1 MIRNIE
7 LVDFLAHS
15 NTKLE
20 FENDATVFVGDN
32 GAGKSSIID
41 AITFSLFGEHT
52 RKNNKGLIRRGANQG
67 FAKIE
72 FSANGKNYQAIRKID
87 SKGTLTAQFAEDVNG
102 KLIPI
107 AEGERKQFGE
117 SMTKHVEET
126 LGMDFEKLKIAS
138 IVQQGE
144 LNSIIKAKPK
154 EFKELLNTI
163 IGIDKLDTALASMR
177 TVQREFRSTIQ
188 KKFGYDDIQIVENK
202 ITEYQN
208 ESKNAHPRLEQL
220 DVEKKEQE
228 LLISKLE
235 KQIQNDST
243 KESQLKDLESRK
255 KEWQEYAKD
264 VIKSIQN
271 EVAEKEEIVNECKPC
286 FAISKNKN
294 EIESEINK
302 IQKELSVIESEL
314 NDVEKKQV
322 RLEEHEELA
331 EKLVLKDGKCPVCDS
346 TVEHL
351 KPLFQKKHIEDE
363 IKEIEKK
370 IEKLEDEK
378 NELEQNI
385 DSLSDDL
392 EESKK
397 AETILSTYKIKNE
410 SQLDEII
417 AEIKM
422 KVKQMQKIPLTVNSG
437 QLVETAS
444 LDSHAKTIYENIV
457 SLEKSTSG
465 FDQQELLKNIESRDG
480 SMNRLSQINQEEGEI
495 SGNIKK
501 AEMELEKLDSTL
513 TELKHVQG
521 YVTELEQ
528 IQENVYNRDGPVGK
542 SLRSWSLEIISQ
554 KASEYLEKLNTKI
567 QRISLSEKTRDVSIS
582 CYSRSTML
590 DLESLSGG
598 EQVSIALSLRLGM
611 AHLLGSANLNFMII
625 DEPTT
630 HLDSERRKALGEVL
644 SQLANIRG
652 ENASMQF
659 VIISHDAEIFVNIF
673 CCESVDE
680 KIFLSTSFDD
690 FDFLK
695 YSNLFEMYEF
705 TDSPIFSV
713 EPNPIDVSLTCR
725 IFAARS

>member
-1 MIRNIE
+1 MIRSIE

-20 FENDATVFVGDN
+20 FDNDATVFVGDN

-41 AITFSLFGEHT
+41 GITFSLFGEHT

-72 FSANGKNYQAIRKID
+72 FSSNGKNYQAIRKID
-87 SKGTLTAQFAEDVNG
+87 SKGTLTAQFTEDVDG

-107 AEGERKQFGE
+107 AEGERKKFGE
-117 SMTKHVEET
+117 TMTGRVEET

-163 IGIDKLDTALASMR
+163 IGIDKLDTALTLMR
-177 TVQREFRSTIQ
+177 TVQREFRSSIQ
-188 KKFGYDDIQIVENK
+188 EKFGYDDTQVVLLENK
-202 ITEYQN
+202 IVEYQN
-208 ESKNAHPRLEQL
+208 ESKNAQPRLGQL
-220 DVEKKEQE
+220 DLEKKEQE

-235 KQIQNDST
+235 KQIQDDST

-294 EIESEINK
+294 EIELDINK
-302 IQKELSVIESEL
+302 IQKILSAIESEL
-314 NDVEKKQV
+314 SDLEKKQI

-346 TVEHL
+346 TVDHL

-370 IEKLEDEK
+370 IEKLENEK
-378 NELEQNI
+378 DELEQNI
-385 DSLSDDL
+385 DGLSDDL

-397 AETILSTYKIKNE
+397 AETILSTYKIRNE
-410 SQLDEII
+410 SQLDEIV

-422 KVKQMQKIPLTVNSG
+422 KIKQMQKIPLTVNSG
-437 QLVETAS
+437 QLVEVAS

-457 SLEKSTSG
+457 SLEKSTMN
-465 FDQQELLKNIESRDG
+465 FDQQEFLKNIKSRDDC
-480 SMNRLSQINQEEGEI
+480 MARLSRINQEYGEI

-501 AEMELEKLDSTL
+501 AKFELEKLDSTL
-513 TELKHVQG
+513 VELKHAEG
-521 YVTELEQ
+521 FVTELER

-542 SLRSWSLEIISQ
+542 SLRSWALEIISQ

-567 QRISLSEKTRDVSIS
+567 QRISLSEKTRVNIS
-582 CYSRSTML
+582 CYARNNTL

-598 EQVSIALSLRLGM
+598 EQVSIALALRLGM
-611 AHLLGSANLNFMII
+611 SHLLGASNLNFMIL
-625 DEPTT
+625 DEPTA
-630 HLDSERRKALGEVL
+630 HLDSERRKSLVNVL
-644 SQLANIRG
+644 SQLTKLK
-652 ENASMQF
+652 EDHSSMQF
-659 VIISHDAEIFVNIF
+659 IIITHDAEIF
-673 CCESVDE
+673 
-680 KIFLSTSFDD
+680 DD
-690 FDFLK
+690 
-695 YSNLFEMYEF
+695 S
-705 TDSPIFSV
+705 SV
-713 EPNPIDVSLTCR
+713 ENIYKFESAPDGTIVSRL
-725 IFAARS
+725 

>member
-20 FENDATVFVGDN
+20 FDNDATVFVGDN

-72 FSANGKNYQAIRKID
+72 FTANEKNYQAIRKID
-87 SKGTLTAQFAEDVNG
+87 SKGTLTAQFAEDVDG

-188 KKFGYDDIQIVENK
+188 KKFGYDDIQVVENK

-220 DVEKKEQE
+220 DDEKREQE

-235 KQIQNDST
+235 KQIQSDST

-271 EVAEKEEIVNECKPC
+271 EVTEKEEIVNECKPC
-286 FAISKNKN
+286 FTISKNKN

-302 IQKELSVIESEL
+302 NQKELSVIESEL
-314 NDVEKKQV
+314 SSLEKKQV

-346 TVEHL
+346 TVDHL

-370 IEKLEDEK
+370 IEKLENEK
-378 NELEQNI
+378 DKLGQNI
-385 DSLSDDL
+385 HSLSNDL

-410 SQLDEII
+410 SELDVIV
-417 AEIKM
+417 AEIKA
-422 KVKQMQKIPLTVNSG
+422 KVKQMQKIPITINSG
-437 QLVETAS
+437 QLVEASS

-465 FDQQELLKNIESRDG
+465 FDQQEFLKNIESRDG
-480 SMNRLSQINQEEGEI
+480 SMTRLSQINQEYGEI

-501 AEMELEKLDSTL
+501 AEMELEKLDSIL

-567 QRISLSEKTRDVSIS
+567 QRISLSEKTRDVDIS
-582 CYSRSTML
+582 CYSRNTTL

-598 EQVSIALSLRLGM
+598 EQVSVAIALRLGM
-611 AHLLGSANLNFMII
+611 SHLLGASNLNFMIL
-625 DEPTT
+625 DEPTAN
-630 HLDSERRKALGEVL
+630 LDNERKKSLVNVL
-644 SQLANIRG
+644 SQLTNLK
-652 ENASMQF
+652 EDDSSMQF
-659 VIISHDAEIFVNIF
+659 IIITHDAEIF
-673 CCESVDE
+673 
-680 KIFLSTSFDD
+680 DD
-690 FDFLK
+690 
-695 YSNLFEMYEF
+695 S
-705 TDSPIFSV
+705 SV
-713 EPNPIDVSLTCR
+713 ENIYKFESAPDGTVVSRL
-725 IFAARS
+725 

>member
-1 MIRNIE
+1 MIRSIE
-7 LVDFLAHS
+7 LVNFLAHS

-20 FENDATVFVGDN
+20 FDNDATVFVGDN

-67 FAKIE
+67 FARIE

-188 KKFGYDDIQIVENK
+188 KKFGYDDIQVVENK

-208 ESKNAHPRLEQL
+208 ESKNAQPRLEQL

-235 KQIQNDST
+235 KQIQTDLA

-255 KEWQEYAKD
+255 KEWQEYARD

-286 FAISKNKN
+286 FTISKNKN

-314 NDVEKKQV
+314 SSLEKKQV

-346 TVEHL
+346 TVDHL

-370 IEKLEDEK
+370 IEKLENEK
-378 NELEQNI
+378 DKLEQNI
-385 DSLSDDL
+385 HSLSNDL

-410 SQLDEII
+410 SELDGIA
-417 AEIKM
+417 AEIKA
-422 KVKQMQKIPLTVNSG
+422 KVKQMQKIPITINSG
-437 QLVETAS
+437 QLVEASS

-465 FDQQELLKNIESRDG
+465 FDQQEFLKNIESRDG
-480 SMNRLSQINQEEGEI
+480 SMTRLSQINQEYGEI

-528 IQENVYNRDGPVGK
+528 IQDNVYNRDGPVGK

-567 QRISLSEKTRDVSIS
+567 QRISLSEKTRDVDIL
-582 CYSRSTML
+582 CYSRNTTL

-598 EQVSIALSLRLGM
+598 EQVSVALALRLGM
-611 AHLLGSANLNFMII
+611 SHLLGASNLNFMIL
-625 DEPTT
+625 DEPTA
-630 HLDSERRKALGEVL
+630 HLDSERRKSLVNVL
-644 SQLANIRG
+644 SQLTNLK
-652 ENASMQF
+652 EDDSSMQF
-659 VIISHDAEIFVNIF
+659 IIITHDAEIF
-673 CCESVDE
+673 
-680 KIFLSTSFDD
+680 DD
-690 FDFLK
+690 
-695 YSNLFEMYEF
+695 S
-705 TDSPIFSV
+705 SV
-713 EPNPIDVSLTCR
+713 ENIYKFESAPDGTMVSRL
-725 IFAARS
+725 

>member
-1 MIRNIE
+1 MIRSIE

-20 FENDATVFVGDN
+20 LENDATVFVGDN

-41 AITFSLFGEHT
+41 AITFSLFGKHT

-72 FSANGKNYQAIRKID
+72 FSANGKNYQTIRKID

-188 KKFGYDDIQIVENK
+188 KKFGYDDIQVVENK

-208 ESKNAHPRLEQL
+208 ESKKAHPRLEYL

-271 EVAEKEEIVNECKPC
+271 EVTEKEEIVNECKPC

-302 IQKELSVIESEL
+302 IQKEFSVIESEL
-314 NDVEKKQV
+314 
-322 RLEEHEELA
+322 
-331 EKLVLKDGKCPVCDS
+331 
-346 TVEHL
+346 
-351 KPLFQKKHIEDE
+351 
-363 IKEIEKK
+363 
-370 IEKLEDEK
+370 
-378 NELEQNI
+378 
-385 DSLSDDL
+385 
-392 EESKK
+392 
-397 AETILSTYKIKNE
+397 
-410 SQLDEII
+410 
-417 AEIKM
+417 
-422 KVKQMQKIPLTVNSG
+422 
-437 QLVETAS
+437 
-444 LDSHAKTIYENIV
+444 
-457 SLEKSTSG
+457 
-465 FDQQELLKNIESRDG
+465 
-480 SMNRLSQINQEEGEI
+480 
-495 SGNIKK
+495 
-501 AEMELEKLDSTL
+501 
-513 TELKHVQG
+513 
-521 YVTELEQ
+521 
-528 IQENVYNRDGPVGK
+528 
-542 SLRSWSLEIISQ
+542 RS
-554 KASEYLEKLNTKI
+554 
-567 QRISLSEKTRDVSIS
+567 
-582 CYSRSTML
+582 
-590 DLESLSGG
+590 
-598 EQVSIALSLRLGM
+598 
-611 AHLLGSANLNFMII
+611 
-625 DEPTT
+625 
-630 HLDSERRKALGEVL
+630 
-644 SQLANIRG
+644 
-652 ENASMQF
+652 
-659 VIISHDAEIFVNIF
+659 
-673 CCESVDE
+673 
-680 KIFLSTSFDD
+680 
-690 FDFLK
+690 
-695 YSNLFEMYEF
+695 
-705 TDSPIFSV
+705 
-713 EPNPIDVSLTCR
+713 
-725 IFAARS
+725 

>member
-52 RKNNKGLIRRGANQG
+52 RKNTKGLIRRGANQG

-87 SKGTLTAQFAEDVNG
+87 SKGTLTAQFAEDVDG
-102 KLIPI
+102 KLVPI

-144 LNSIIKAKPK
+144 LSSIIKAKPK

-163 IGIDKLDTALASMR
+163 IGIDKLDTALTSMR
-177 TVQREFRSTIQ
+177 TVQREFRSSIQ
-188 KKFGYDDIQIVENK
+188 KKFGYDDTQVELLENK

-208 ESKNAHPRLEQL
+208 ESKNAQPRLEHL

-228 LLISKLE
+228 SLITKLE

-255 KEWQEYAKD
+255 KEWQEYARD

-286 FAISKNKN
+286 FAVSKNKN
-294 EIESEINK
+294 NIESEINK
-302 IQKELSVIESEL
+302 IQEKLSSIESEL
-314 NDVEKKQV
+314 SDLEKKQV

-346 TVEHL
+346 TVDHL

-370 IEKLEDEK
+370 IEKLENEK
-378 NELEQNI
+378 DELEQNI

-397 AETILSTYKIKNE
+397 AETILSTYKIKNQ

-422 KVKQMQKIPLTVNSG
+422 KVKQMQKIPLTINSG
-437 QLVETAS
+437 QLVEAAS

-457 SLEKSTSG
+457 SLEKSTKG
-465 FDQQELLKNIESRDG
+465 FDQQEFLKNIESRTN
-480 SMNRLSQINQEEGEI
+480 SMTKLSQINQEYGEI
-495 SGNIKK
+495 SGNVKK
-501 AEMELEKLDSTL
+501 AKAELEKLDSTL
-513 TELKHVQG
+513 TELKYVVG
-521 YVTELEQ
+521 YVTELEN

-542 SLRSWSLEIISQ
+542 SLRSWALEIISQ
-554 KASEYLEKLNTKI
+554 KASDYLEKLNIKI
-567 QRISLSEKTRDVSIS
+567 QRISLSEKTRDVNIS
-582 CYSRSTML
+582 CYSRDTML

-598 EQVSIALSLRLGM
+598 EQVSIALALRLGM
-611 AHLLGSANLNFMII
+611 SHLLGSSNLNFMIL
-625 DEPTT
+625 DEPTA
-630 HLDSERRKALGEVL
+630 HLDGERRKSLVNVL
-644 SQLANIRG
+644 SQLTNLK
-652 ENASMQF
+652 EDSSMQF
-659 VIISHDAEIFVNIF
+659 IIITHDAEIF
-673 CCESVDE
+673 
-680 KIFLSTSFDD
+680 DD
-690 FDFLK
+690 
-695 YSNLFEMYEF
+695 S
-705 TDSPIFSV
+705 SV
-713 EPNPIDVSLTCR
+713 ENIYKFESNPNGTVVSRL
-725 IFAARS
+725 

>member
-1 MIRNIE
+1 MIRSIE

-20 FENDATVFVGDN
+20 FDNDATVFVGGN

-87 SKGTLTAQFAEDVNG
+87 SKGTLTAQFAEDVDG

-154 EFKELLNTI
+154 EFKELPNTI

-188 KKFGYDDIQIVENK
+188 KKFGYDDIQVVENK

-235 KQIQNDST
+235 KQIQSDST
-243 KESQLKDLESRK
+243 KESQLKDLESRR

-271 EVAEKEEIVNECKPC
+271 EVTEKEEIVNECKPC
-286 FAISKNKN
+286 FTISKNKN

-302 IQKELSVIESEL
+302 IQKEFSVIEYEL
-314 NDVEKKQV
+314 SSLEKKQV

-346 TVEHL
+346 TVDHL

-370 IEKLEDEK
+370 IEKLENEK
-378 NELEQNI
+378 DKLEQNI
-385 DSLSDDL
+385 HSLSNDL

-410 SQLDEII
+410 SELDGIV
-417 AEIKM
+417 AEIKA
-422 KVKQMQKIPLTVNSG
+422 KVKQMQKIPITINSG
-437 QLVETAS
+437 QLVEAAS

-465 FDQQELLKNIESRDG
+465 FDQQEFLKKIESRDG
-480 SMNRLSQINQEEGEI
+480 SMTRLSQINQEYGEI

-501 AEMELEKLDSTL
+501 AKMELEKLDLTL

-554 KASEYLEKLNTKI
+554 KASAYLEKLNTKI
-567 QRISLSEKTRDVSIS
+567 QRISLSEKTRDVDIS
-582 CYSRSTML
+582 CYSRNTTL

-598 EQVSIALSLRLGM
+598 EQVSVALALRLGM
-611 AHLLGSANLNFMII
+611 SHLLGASNLNFMIL
-625 DEPTT
+625 DEPTA
-630 HLDSERRKALGEVL
+630 HLDNERRKSLVNVL
-644 SQLANIRG
+644 SQLTNLK
-652 ENASMQF
+652 EDDSSMQF
-659 VIISHDAEIFVNIF
+659 IIITHDAEIF
-673 CCESVDE
+673 
-680 KIFLSTSFDD
+680 DD
-690 FDFLK
+690 
-695 YSNLFEMYEF
+695 S
-705 TDSPIFSV
+705 SV
-713 EPNPIDVSLTCR
+713 ENIYKFESAPDGTMVSRL
-725 IFAARS
+725 

>member
-1 MIRNIE
+1 MIRSIE

-20 FENDATVFVGDN
+20 FDNDATVFVGDN
-32 GAGKSSIID
+32 GAGKSSVID

-87 SKGTLTAQFAEDVNG
+87 SKGTLTAQFAEDVDG

-188 KKFGYDDIQIVENK
+188 KKFGYDDIQVVENK

-208 ESKNAHPRLEQL
+208 ESKKAQPRLEYL

-235 KQIQNDST
+235 KQIQSDST

-271 EVAEKEEIVNECKPC
+271 EVTEKEEIVNECKPC
-286 FAISKNKN
+286 FTISKNKN

-314 NDVEKKQV
+314 SDLEKKQV

-346 TVEHL
+346 TVDHL

-385 DSLSDDL
+385 DSLSDNL

-437 QLVETAS
+437 QLVEVAN

-457 SLEKSTSG
+457 SLEKSTKG
-465 FDQQELLKNIESRDG
+465 FDQQEFLKNIESKDS
-480 SMNRLSQINQEEGEI
+480 SMTRLTQINQEYGEI

-501 AEMELEKLDSTL
+501 AKMELEKLGSTL
-513 TELKHVQG
+513 TELKHVEG
-521 YVTELEQ
+521 YVTELEH
-528 IQENVYNRDGPVGK
+528 IQDNVYNRDGPVGK
-542 SLRSWSLEIISQ
+542 SLRSWALEIISQ

-567 QRISLSEKTRDVSIS
+567 QRISLSEKTRDVNIS
-582 CYSRSTML
+582 CYSRNTML
-590 DLESLSGG
+590 DIESLSGG
-598 EQVSIALSLRLGM
+598 EQVSIALALRLGM
-611 AHLLGSANLNFMII
+611 SHLLGASNLNFMIL
-625 DEPTT
+625 DEPTA
-630 HLDSERRKALGEVL
+630 HLDSERRKSLVNVL
-644 SQLANIRG
+644 SQLTSLK
-652 ENASMQF
+652 EDDSSMQF
-659 VIISHDAEIFVNIF
+659 IIITHDAEIF
-673 CCESVDE
+673 
-680 KIFLSTSFDD
+680 DD
-690 FDFLK
+690 
-695 YSNLFEMYEF
+695 S
-705 TDSPIFSV
+705 SV
-713 EPNPIDVSLTCR
+713 ENIYKFESNPNGTVVSRL
-725 IFAARS
+725 

>member
-1 MIRNIE
+1 MIRNVE
-7 LVDFLAHS
+7 LVNFLAHS
-15 NTKLE
+15 DTKLE
-20 FENDATVFVGDN
+20 FDSGATVFVGEN

-87 SKGTLTAQFAEDVNG
+87 SKGTLTAQFAENVDG
-102 KLIPI
+102 KYGTI

-117 SMTKHVEET
+117 SMTKRVEEVFA
-126 LGMDFEKLKIAS
+126 MDFEKLQIAS

-154 EFKELLNTI
+154 EFKELLNAI

-177 TVQREFRSTIQ
+177 TVQREFRSSIQ
-188 KKFGYDDIQIVENK
+188 EKFGYDDTQVVLLENK
-202 ITEYQN
+202 IAEYEN
-208 ESKNAHPRLEQL
+208 ESKNAQPKLEHL

-302 IQKELSVIESEL
+302 IQKNLSVIESEL
-314 NDVEKKQV
+314 SDLVKKQV
-322 RLEEHEELA
+322 RLEQQKELA
-331 EKLVLKDGKCPVCDS
+331 EKLILKDGRCPVCDS
-346 TVEHL
+346 AVDHL

-363 IKEIEKK
+363 IDGIGKK
-370 IEKLEDEK
+370 IAELENKKE
-378 NELEQNI
+378 ELEQNYI
-385 DSLSDDL
+385 SFTHDL
-392 EESKK
+392 EETKK

-410 SQLDEII
+410 SQLDEIST
-417 AEIKM
+417 EIKA
-422 KVKQMQKIPLTVNSG
+422 KVKQMQKIPLTIIPG
-437 QLVETAS
+437 QLVGVAN
-444 LDSHAKTIYENIV
+444 LDSHAKTIYESIV
-457 SLEKSTSG
+457 SLEKSTNG
-465 FDQQELLKNIESRDG
+465 FDQQELQKNIESRAD
-480 SMNRLSQINQEEGEI
+480 SMARLSQINQEYGAI
-495 SGNIKK
+495 SENIKK
-501 AEMELEKLDSTL
+501 MKIELEKLGSTL
-513 TELKHVQG
+513 TELKHVER
-521 YVTELEQ
+521 YVTELEN

-567 QRISLSEKTRDVSIS
+567 QRISLSEKTRDVNIT
-582 CYSRSTML
+582 CYSRNTTL
-590 DLESLSGG
+590 DIESLSGG
-598 EQVSIALSLRLGM
+598 EQVSVALALRLGM
-611 AHLLGSANLNFMII
+611 SHLLGASNLNFMIL
-625 DEPTT
+625 DEPTA
-630 HLDSERRKALGEVL
+630 HLDGERRKSLVNVL
-644 SQLANIRG
+644 SQLTSLK
-652 ENASMQF
+652 EDSSMQF
-659 VIISHDAEIFVNIF
+659 IIITHDAEIF
-673 CCESVDE
+673 
-680 KIFLSTSFDD
+680 DD
-690 FDFLK
+690 
-695 YSNLFEMYEF
+695 S
-705 TDSPIFSV
+705 SV
-713 EPNPIDVSLTCR
+713 ENIYKFESNPNGTVVSRL
-725 IFAARS
+725 

>member
-1 MIRNIE
+1 MIRSIE

-20 FENDATVFVGDN
+20 FDHDSTVFVGDN

-41 AITFSLFGEHT
+41 AITFSLFGQHT
-52 RKNNKGLIRRGANQG
+52 RKNNKGLIRRGSNQC
-67 FAKIE
+67 FTRIE
-72 FSANGKNYQAIRKID
+72 FSANGKNYQAVRKID
-87 SKGTLTAQFAEDVNG
+87 SKGALTAQFAEDVDG

-117 SMTKHVEET
+117 SMTMHVEKT
-126 LGMDFEKLKIAS
+126 LGMDFEKLKVAS

-144 LNSIIKAKPK
+144 LNSIIKAKGK

-163 IGIDKLDTALASMR
+163 IGIDKLDAALTSMR
-177 TVQREFRSTIQ
+177 TVQREFRTSIRE
-188 KKFGYDDIQIVENK
+188 KFGYDDTQLQLLENK
-202 ITEYQN
+202 ITDYEN
-208 ESKNAHPRLEQL
+208 ESENAQPRLKHL
-220 DVEKKEQE
+220 AAEKKEQE

-235 KQIQNDST
+235 KQIQNDSS

-255 KEWQEYAKD
+255 KELQEYAMD
-264 VIKSIQN
+264 VIKSIKK

-286 FAISKNKN
+286 FAISKNRN

-302 IQKELSVIESEL
+302 IQKKLSTIESEL
-314 NDVEKKQV
+314 NNLEKKQV
-322 RLEEHEELA
+322 ILEEQEKLA

-346 TVEHL
+346 TVDHL

-363 IKEIEKK
+363 IKEIEKE
-370 IEKLEDEK
+370 IEKLENKKD
-378 NELEQNI
+378 ELEQNI
-385 DSLSDDL
+385 GSLSNDL

-410 SQLDEII
+410 SELDGIA
-417 AEIKM
+417 AEIKA
-422 KVKQMQKIPLTVNSG
+422 KVKQMQKIPITINSG
-437 QLVETAS
+437 QLVEAAS

-465 FDQQELLKNIESRDG
+465 FDQQEFLKKIESRDG
-480 SMNRLSQINQEEGEI
+480 SMTRLSQINQEYGEI

-501 AEMELEKLDSTL
+501 AKMELEKLDSTL

-567 QRISLSEKTRDVSIS
+567 QRISLSEKTRDVDIS
-582 CYSRSTML
+582 CYSRNTTL

-598 EQVSIALSLRLGM
+598 EQVSIALALRLGM
-611 AHLLGSANLNFMII
+611 SHLLGASNLNFMIL
-625 DEPTT
+625 DEPTA
-630 HLDSERRKALGEVL
+630 HLDSERRKSLVNVL
-644 SQLANIRG
+644 SQLTNLK
-652 ENASMQF
+652 EDDSSMQF
-659 VIISHDAEIFVNIF
+659 IIITHDAEIF
-673 CCESVDE
+673 
-680 KIFLSTSFDD
+680 DD
-690 FDFLK
+690 
-695 YSNLFEMYEF
+695 S
-705 TDSPIFSV
+705 SV
-713 EPNPIDVSLTCR
+713 ENIYKFESAPDGTIVSRL
-725 IFAARS
+725 

>member
-1 MIRNIE
+1 M
-7 LVDFLAHS
+7 
-15 NTKLE
+15 
-20 FENDATVFVGDN
+20 FVGDN

-87 SKGTLTAQFAEDVNG
+87 SKGTLTAQFAEDVDG

-163 IGIDKLDTALASMR
+163 IGIDKLDTALTSMR

-188 KKFGYDDIQIVENK
+188 KKFGYDDIQVVENK

-208 ESKNAHPRLEQL
+208 ESKNAQPRLEQL

-271 EVAEKEEIVNECKPC
+271 EVTEKEEIVNECKPC
-286 FAISKNKN
+286 FTISKNKN

-314 NDVEKKQV
+314 SSLEKKQV

-346 TVEHL
+346 TVDHL

-370 IEKLEDEK
+370 IEKLENEK
-378 NELEQNI
+378 DELEQNI
-385 DSLSDDL
+385 HSLSNDL

-410 SQLDEII
+410 SELDGIA
-417 AEIKM
+417 AEIKA
-422 KVKQMQKIPLTVNSG
+422 KVKQMQNIPITINSG
-437 QLVETAS
+437 QLVEAAS

-465 FDQQELLKNIESRDG
+465 FDQQEFLKNIESRDG
-480 SMNRLSQINQEEGEI
+480 SMTRLSQINQEYGEI

-501 AEMELEKLDSTL
+501 AKMELEKLDSTL

-567 QRISLSEKTRDVSIS
+567 QRISLSEKTRDVDIS
-582 CYSRSTML
+582 CYSRNTTL

-598 EQVSIALSLRLGM
+598 EQVSIALALRLGM
-611 AHLLGSANLNFMII
+611 SHLLGASNLNFMIL
-625 DEPTT
+625 DEPTA
-630 HLDSERRKALGEVL
+630 HLDSERRKSLVNVL
-644 SQLANIRG
+644 SQLTNLK
-652 ENASMQF
+652 EDDSSMQF
-659 VIISHDAEIFVNIF
+659 IIITHDAEIF
-673 CCESVDE
+673 
-680 KIFLSTSFDD
+680 DD
-690 FDFLK
+690 
-695 YSNLFEMYEF
+695 S
-705 TDSPIFSV
+705 SV
-713 EPNPIDVSLTCR
+713 ENIYKFESAPDGTMVSRL
-725 IFAARS
+725 

>member
-1 MIRNIE
+1 MIRSIE

-20 FENDATVFVGDN
+20 FDNDATVFVGDN
-32 GAGKSSIID
+32 GAGKSSVID

-87 SKGTLTAQFAEDVNG
+87 SKGTLTAQFAEDVDG

-188 KKFGYDDIQIVENK
+188 KKFGYDDIQVVENK

-235 KQIQNDST
+235 KQIQSDST

-271 EVAEKEEIVNECKPC
+271 EVTEKEEIVNECKPC

-314 NDVEKKQV
+314 SSLEKKQV

-346 TVEHL
+346 TVDHL

-363 IKEIEKK
+363 IKEIEKE
-370 IEKLEDEK
+370 IEKLENK
-378 NELEQNI
+378 KGELEQNI
-385 DSLSDDL
+385 GSLSNDL

-410 SQLDEII
+410 SELDGIA
-417 AEIKM
+417 AEIKA
-422 KVKQMQKIPLTVNSG
+422 KVKQMQNIPITINSG
-437 QLVETAS
+437 QLVEASS

-465 FDQQELLKNIESRDG
+465 FDQQEFLKNIESRDG
-480 SMNRLSQINQEEGEI
+480 SMTRLSQINQEYGEI

-567 QRISLSEKTRDVSIS
+567 QRISLSEKTRDVDIS
-582 CYSRSTML
+582 CYSRNTTL

-598 EQVSIALSLRLGM
+598 EQVSIALALRLGM
-611 AHLLGSANLNFMII
+611 SHLLGASNLNFMIL
-625 DEPTT
+625 DEPTA
-630 HLDSERRKALGEVL
+630 HLDSERRKSLVNVL
-644 SQLANIRG
+644 SQLTNLK
-652 ENASMQF
+652 EDDSSMQF
-659 VIISHDAEIFVNIF
+659 IIITHDAEIF
-673 CCESVDE
+673 
-680 KIFLSTSFDD
+680 DD
-690 FDFLK
+690 
-695 YSNLFEMYEF
+695 S
-705 TDSPIFSV
+705 SV
-713 EPNPIDVSLTCR
+713 ENIYKFESAPDGTIVSRL
-725 IFAARS
+725 